1 VKYDDLHLVKLVLSG
16 QSEAFGQLVA
26 RYQDRLF
33 TAMVSVA
40 RTPSEAEDVV
50 QEAMVQAFTKLA
62 SFQNE
67 SSFYTWLYR
76 IAFNQAMTMRRRK
89 EPQASLDDTKAF
101 SQSQPVAP
109 STAVDGPM
117 LLDEQVAVVRQAI
130 AQLADEF
137 RSVLVLREIDGCDY
151 EQISQ
156 ILDLPVGTVRSRLH
170 RARLQ
175 LKLHLEQLLPDEQR
189 W

>member
-1 VKYDDLHLVKLVLSG
+1 MYHDDKHLVKLVLSG
-16 QSEAFGQLVA
+16 ETEAFGLLVA

-33 TAMVSVA
+33 TAMVHVA
-40 RTPSEAEDVV
+40 RSRSEAEDVV
-50 QEAMVQAFTKLA
+50 QEAMVQAYTKLA
-62 SFQNE
+62 SFQAE

-76 IAFNQAMTMRRRK
+76 IAFNQAMTIRRK
-89 EPQASLDDTKAF
+89 REPLTSIDESRYG
-101 SQSQPVAP
+101 SQHEPVAT

-117 LLDEQVAVVRQAI
+117 LQSEQAALVHRAI
-130 AQLADEF
+130 ATLADEF
-137 RSVLVLREIDGCDY
+137 RTVLVMREIDGFDY

-175 LKLHLEQLLPDEQR
+175 LRDQLKQLLADESG
-189 W
+189 